1 MQPLNLGHLPLIKSL
16 GFCIILWVVSFFLTS
31 QDSFSQEKKTT
42 PSKTFSINPPGS
54 EIKHPPIASSSSCS
68 GRGCHGG
75 SEPVLGQ
82 IVQQNEFSTWLA
94 HDKHANAYQS
104 LLSDRAKN
112 MAKNL
117 GIPAAHKD
125 LRCLACHTTPQIA
138 KEQSKSD
145 YPLDLGVGCESCH
158 GAASPKWLGIHTT
171 EAWKNTPSTAKK
183 ALYDNEGMNYLGNA
197 MVQAQVCVGCHVGAP
212 ANTQSGIPARDANHD
227 IMAAGHPRLTFE
239 AFSYQTNMPPHWNTK
254 KYISDSNRDLEIWVT
269 GQLAGLSASIELSS
283 HRADLALNNQGIW
296 PEFAES
302 SCLSC
307 HADFQQPS
315 WRDKKNYYEGRKP
328 GSIPYDSWTA
338 VLLSEALLISDQDKQ
353 IASLYND
360 FAKARNSFRTSP
372 KEAKIAA
379 DILAGQL
386 AKIQNELVS
395 KGINPPKEW
404 RSLLL
409 DQLSKHKLDTA
420 TWNEST
426 QIALALS
433 MLSSKKPEQ
442 AVLQNLWE
450 NLAYPSGYESPKGY
464 IPDPKALESVLQ
476 KLKSLK

>member
-1 MQPLNLGHLPLIKSL
+1 MHSLNVRTLPLVKSL
-16 GFCIILWVVSFFLTS
+16 SFCLIFWVVSFFLTI
-31 QDSFSQEKKTT
+31 QDSFSQEKNT
-42 PSKTFSINPPGS
+42 PSSKATSINPSGS

-104 LLSDRAKN
+104 LLSDRAKT

-138 KEQSKSD
+138 KEQSKFD

-158 GAASPKWLGIHTT
+158 GTASPKWLGTHTT
-171 EAWKNTPSTAKK
+171 DAWKNTSSASKK
-183 ALYDNEGMNYLGNA
+183 ALYDKEGMNYLGNA

-212 ANTQSGIPARDANHD
+212 ANPQTGIPARDANHD

-254 KYISDSNRDLEIWVT
+254 KYSSDTNRDLEIWVT

-283 HRADLALNNQGIW
+283 HRAELALNNQGIW

-328 GSIPYDSWTA
+328 GSLPYDSWTA
-338 VLLSEALLISDQDKQ
+338 VLLSEALLISGQDKQ

-360 FAKARNSFRTSP
+360 LAKARNSFRTSP
-372 KEAKIAA
+372 KEAKVSA

-395 KGINPPKEW
+395 NGINTPKEW
-404 RSLLL
+404 RTLLL
-409 DQLSKHKLDTA
+409 DQLSKHKLETA

-442 AVLQNLWE
+442 AILQNLWE

-464 IPDPKALESVLQ
+464 SPDPKALEGVLQ

>member
-1 MQPLNLGHLPLIKSL
+1 MYPLNLSYLHSIKL
-16 GFCIILWVVSFFLTS
+16 TCFCLLFWAISFIFTS
-31 QDSFSQEKKTT
+31 QDSFSQEQNSPSTKKAA
-42 PSKTFSINPPGS
+42 INPSAS
-54 EIKHPPIASSSSCS
+54 EAKHPPIATSSSCS

-75 SEPVLGQ
+75 SEPVSGQ

-104 LLSDRAKN
+104 LLSERAKT

-138 KEQSKSD
+138 QAQSKLD
-145 YPLDLGVGCESCH
+145 FPLDLGVGCESCH
-158 GAASPKWLGIHTT
+158 GTASPKWLGIHTT
-171 EAWKNTPSTAKK
+171 EAWKNTAPESKK
-183 ALYDNEGMNYLGNA
+183 AQYENEGMNYLGNA
-197 MVQAQVCVGCHVGAP
+197 FIQAKVCVACHVGAP
-212 ANTQSGIPARDANHD
+212 ANPETGIPARDANHD

-239 AFSYQTNMPPHWNTK
+239 SLSYQKNMPPHWNTK
-254 KYISDSNRDLEIWVT
+254 KYTSNTNRDLEIWVA
-269 GQLAGLSASIELSS
+269 GQLAGLSSSMELSS
-283 HRADLALNNQGIW
+283 HRAELALNNQGIW

-315 WRDKKNYYEGRKP
+315 WRDKKNYYQGRKP
-328 GSIPYDSWTA
+328 GSIPYDSWTGI
-338 VLLSEALLISDQDKQ
+338 LLSEALLISGQDKQ
-353 IASLYND
+353 ISNLYTTL
-360 FAKARNSFRTSP
+360 AKERSSFKVSP
-372 KEAKIAA
+372 KEARASA
-379 DILAGQL
+379 DMLAGQL
-386 AKIQNELVS
+386 AKIQKELIT
-395 KGINPPKEW
+395 KGIIPPKDW
-404 RSLLL
+404 RTLLL
-409 DQLSKHKLDTA
+409 DQLSKHNLETA

-442 AVLQNLWE
+442 AILQNLWE

-464 IPDPKALESVLQ
+464 SPDPKALESALQ
-476 KLKSLK
+476 KLKNLK